1 MNDLLD
7 RIPHQPP
14 FRLLDAVTESSP
26 DSLAA
31 TATAR
36 SADPFWA
43 GIFAAHYPGNPIV
56 PGVLLCEM
64 ALQAGACLM
73 AGRDGIAG
81 GIPVVA
87 RIRDAKFRRPVRPD
101 EPLVVSVILTEQVG
115 PAHYMKGKVS
125 ASGEAALAVE
135 FVVTVAGVLPMH
147 TDTGAKV
154 ERAEH
159 SRSGSSRGR

>member
-1 MNDLLD
+1 M
-7 RIPHQPP
+7 
-14 FRLLDAVTESSP
+14 
-26 DSLAA
+26 
-31 TATAR
+31 AR

-73 AGRDGIAG
+73 AGREGMAD

-101 EPLVVSVILTEQVG
+101 EPLVVTVALTEQVG

-125 ASGEAALAVE
+125 ASGETALAIE
-135 FVVTVAGVLPMH
+135 FAVTVTRPGGV
-147 TDTGAKV
+147 DG
-154 ERAEH
+154 
-159 SRSGSSRGR
+159 